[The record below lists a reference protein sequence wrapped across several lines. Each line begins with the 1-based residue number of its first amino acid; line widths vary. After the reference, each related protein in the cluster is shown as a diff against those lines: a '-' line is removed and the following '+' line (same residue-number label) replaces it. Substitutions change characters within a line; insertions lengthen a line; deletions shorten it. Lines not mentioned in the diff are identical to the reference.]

1 MFDDPFLF
9 EMIVA
14 YLFNADHNVKIDC
27 DYNQEPLKRQ
37 FDGYKKIWIE
47 DTLSVITIGI
57 ECKKTRRPVGID
69 RVEAF
74 KTKLERCKI
83 NKGIM
88 VSFAGYQSGA
98 EKSAK
103 EFGIDLY
110 NFRPCTF
117 EDMDG
122 TTLELAI
129 EVSSAIP
136 FHARANFSFPFKP
149 SEFALEHDDIIKKD
163 GTRIG
168 DYNDLALSVIL
179 NEIMNKKKG
188 HGFIKKDLSDEDVYF
203 QMLIDQRSM
212 KIKAESIE
220 IKYSTQQCVL
230 VTPRLSNP
238 NDWYIMENIQ
248 NGRRRLITRFTVE
261 KIRNTYSLSN
271 QE

>member
-103 EFGIDLY
+103 
-110 NFRPCTF
+110 
-117 EDMDG
+117 
-122 TTLELAI
+122 
-129 EVSSAIP
+129 
-136 FHARANFSFPFKP
+136 
-149 SEFALEHDDIIKKD
+149 
-163 GTRIG
+163 
-168 DYNDLALSVIL
+168 
-179 NEIMNKKKG
+179 
-188 HGFIKKDLSDEDVYF
+188 
-203 QMLIDQRSM
+203 
-212 KIKAESIE
+212 
-220 IKYSTQQCVL
+220 
-230 VTPRLSNP
+230 
-238 NDWYIMENIQ
+238 
-248 NGRRRLITRFTVE
+248 
-261 KIRNTYSLSN
+261 
-271 QE
+271 